1 MAEAEVPCEKN
12 KCVKFSI
19 WCVFVAGG
27 CFQLK
32 DLMRTLRGISIN
44 EKVDLN
50 VEFAV
55 ISSLRKSRLSRRIF
69 GVVILLQ
76 NRNKPSNTPL
86 LQPIR
91 RFYKPVDRAQ
101 SHSEL
106 STPSTLLTLELFDGA
121 ERQPVAGIKP
131 AACCVQDALP
141 VWAST
146 LMNIKGTFNDRKTG
160 KES

>member
-1 MAEAEVPCEKN
+1 M
-12 KCVKFSI
+12 
-19 WCVFVAGG
+19 AGG

-32 DLMRTLRGISIN
+32 DLMRTLRRISIN

-106 STPSTLLTLELFDGA
+106 STPSTLLTFELFDGA